1 MNDILRQSTLVQR
14 LEYALQ
20 VAKEDGNC
28 HILRVNLA
36 YLSSRINND
45 YEEEKKEKMNLV
57 KKLEHIYK
65 ATGAGDNILE
75 NELRVLGVETNLAVD
90 YVFFVESNTNKVLYG
105 FEL

>member
-1 MNDILRQSTLVQR
+1 MIMNRETLVQR

-36 YLSSRINND
+36 FLSSRIDED
-45 YEEEKKEKMNLV
+45 YGQDKKEKMDV
-57 KKLEHIYK
+57 IKELEKVFK
-65 ATGAGDNILE
+65 ATGAGNTILE
-75 NELRVLGVETNLAVD
+75 DKLRLLDIETNLAID
-90 YVFFVESNTNKVLYG
+90 YVYFRDTHTNRILYG